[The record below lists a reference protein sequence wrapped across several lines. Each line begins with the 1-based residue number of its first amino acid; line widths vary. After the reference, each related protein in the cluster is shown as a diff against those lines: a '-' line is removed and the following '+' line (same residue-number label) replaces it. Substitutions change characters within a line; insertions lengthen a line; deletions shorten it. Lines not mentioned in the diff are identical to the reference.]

1 MLTHAK
7 MKKIKETPITVKP
20 DNPNRIHMTHA
31 EVMAEN
37 AAIKADRDK
46 VRVFEQGLEQERKKK
61 LAKKEKEESESQ
73 DYTAPTAY
81 ESADED
87 TNSSEK
93 PSKKGL
99 KHK

>member
-20 DNPNRIHMTHA
+20 DNPNRINMTHA

-37 AAIKADRDK
+37 DAIKKDRQAVK
-46 VRVFEQGLEQERKKK
+46 VFEQGLEQERKKK
-61 LAKKEKEESESQ
+61 LAKKEKEESDSQ
-73 DYTAPTAY
+73 DYVAPTAH
-81 ESADED
+81 ESEEA
-87 TNSSEK
+87 EK